1 MAPPPCSRKS
11 RHVKKII
18 VDAAGWFE
26 PVHFYRVVLPLLGA
40 PGWHGH
46 NLDALWDS
54 VTSNINDVQPP
65 YTLIIKNSSQMSGEM
80 THFLSEVRSLFQQ
93 ARDERGITV
102 ELRIEPGQ

>member
-1 MAPPPCSRKS
+1 MPPPCSRKS

-18 VDAAGWFE
+18 VDATGWLE
-26 PVHFYRVVLPLLGA
+26 PDDFYRAVLPVLGA

-65 YTLIIKNSSQMSGEM
+65 YTLTIKNSSQMSGEM
-80 THFLSEVRSLFQQ
+80 VHFLSEVRSLFQQ

>member
-1 MAPPPCSRKS
+1 MKT
-11 RHVKKII
+11 II
-18 VDAAGWFE
+18 VDATGWLE
-26 PVHFYRVVLPLLGA
+26 PDDFYRAVLPVLGA

-80 THFLSEVRSLFQQ
+80 ADFLSKVRSLFQQ